1 MSFGKPEPMNTDKIP
16 FPHKMLK
23 GQFALLS
30 PLADVSAVQLSVS
43 LQAFELDNEIHH
55 LIIDATLNDVLPS
68 AYLRDVADLDL
79 RFSRQ
84 ENGWLNE
91 NDAEPERTLDASVY
105 LFGRHQVIE
114 IQSLKFCRNRAQN
127 GLTLLLKG
135 VLCFEYE
142 GNTDYADTDFVLNMP
157 VYSSAI

>member
-1 MSFGKPEPMNTDKIP
+1 MM
-16 FPHKMLK
+16 
-23 GQFALLS
+23 
-30 PLADVSAVQLSVS
+30 
-43 LQAFELDNEIHH
+43 
-55 LIIDATLNDVLPS
+55 LPS

-84 ENGWLNE
+84 ENGWLDE
-91 NDAEPERTLDASVY
+91 NDDEPERTLDASVY